1 MSVQAISWVLDHSPS
16 KGTERLVLL
25 SLANHAHDDGSHA
38 WPAVATI
45 GREANVSERSVQRAL
60 RALEEAGAI
69 LADGLAPD
77 ERLRRDRRPTMYR
90 VLMPRGDA
98 GVAPLEADG
107 VTTTASRGDEG
118 VTQTVI
124 EPSIEPPNPPEG
136 GGAAIERRVFDA
148 WREATGH
155 GSAKL
160 NDLRRRKIKAR
171 LKEGY
176 DAEDLVDAV
185 RGIARSEFH
194 MGEND
199 RRQKYDDLTVALR
212 DGAQLEKF
220 ANLERAGR
228 GKPVDP
234 DFWMTRNL

>member
-1 MSVQAISWVLDHSPS
+1 MSVQALSWVLEQSPAR
-16 KGTERLVLL
+16 GTDRLVLL
-25 SLANHAHDDGSHA
+25 SLANHAHPDGSHA

-45 GREANVSERSVQRAL
+45 AREAGVSERSAQRAL
-60 RALEEAGAI
+60 RSLEELGAI
-69 LADGLAPD
+69 EPDGRAPD
-77 ERLRRDRRPTMYR
+77 ERLRPDRRPVMYR
-90 VLMPRGDA
+90 VLMPRGDTA
-98 GVAPLEADG
+98 DTPLVSDG
-107 VTTTASRGDEG
+107 VTTTAPRGDTG

-124 EPSIEPPNPPEG
+124 EPSVENPLPPEG
-136 GGAAIERRVFDA
+136 GGAADERRVFDA
-148 WREATGH
+148 WREATKH

-160 NDLRRRKIKAR
+160 NDLRRRKIRAR

-176 DAEDLVDAV
+176 TVDDLVDAV

-228 GKPVDP
+228 GKPDNP
-234 DFWMTRNL
+234 DSWMTRTL